1 MKTIYMII
9 RLFRGVL
16 HSGDFELNVI
26 NPTERLERSR
36 DDNALKFASNGIFLN
51 VLILRVRRVI

>member
-1 MKTIYMII
+1 M
-9 RLFRGVL
+9 L

-26 NPTERLERSR
+26 DLAERLERSR

-51 VLILRVRRVI
+51 VLILRVRRII